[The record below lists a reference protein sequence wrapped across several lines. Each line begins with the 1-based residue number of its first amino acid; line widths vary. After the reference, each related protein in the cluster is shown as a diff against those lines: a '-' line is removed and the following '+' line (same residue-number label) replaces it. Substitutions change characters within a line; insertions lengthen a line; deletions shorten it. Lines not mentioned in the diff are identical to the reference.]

1 VTFAAG
7 FEQIKQGTAHQ
18 VSRMLSALT
27 RLIGREGARERITA
41 ATGRAHSRLLA
52 DEDAEDDVAES
63 TNPSTESEPETEPVT
78 EPLYTEPLYSELG
91 EHSSNSSTVY
101 TTNVGADSES
111 ANDNSDGE
119 SPTDAGTSRPLSAG
133 DLLSNE
139 WLVHEI
145 MVSSDEHIQVSKHSQ
160 YALLKLQYLLYATIC
175 AALAS

>member
-1 VTFAAG
+1 VTFATG

-27 RLIGREGARERITA
+27 RLIGREAARERITA

-52 DEDAEDDVAES
+52 DDDVEDDVAES
-63 TNPSTESEPETEPVT
+63 TNPFTETEPETEPVT
-78 EPLYTEPLYSELG
+78 SYTEPVYTELG
-91 EHSSNSSTVY
+91 EHSSSSSTVY

-160 YALLKLQYLLYATIC
+160 YTLLKLHYLLYAAMR
-175 AALAS
+175 AALTS